1 MESVAGKC
9 TAYAMDGGR
18 LGFSYDGP
26 TDPQVVPLE
35 NLSMRFLST
44 LSLAG
49 SNPNWLPAGL
59 IAGLMGSAILV
70 AGCGGDSDET
80 RAVKLQ

>member
-1 MESVAGKC
+1 
-9 TAYAMDGGR
+9 
-18 LGFSYDGP
+18 
-26 TDPQVVPLE
+26 
-35 NLSMRFLST
+35 MRFLPT